1 MFLLKITILSVI
13 LVGAYPV
20 RLQAAFEI
28 IGTATCCKVFDTSP
42 PSFSVPL

>member
-1 MFLLKITILSVI
+1 MLSVI

-28 IGTATCCKVFDTSP
+28 IGTATCCNVLATSP
-42 PSFSVPL
+42 PSFSVPMH